1 MLVPCCRQHVGNHRK
16 EGSSLEVI
24 MMRAEEG
31 GGQSLVGN
39 GRHSPTLF
47 AACLSDKIVTP
58 VYYYTAFSSILRM
71 DDTWLTWCILYVTRS
86 RIDMVL
92 EQRRSTAEQ
101 LLCCCSY
108 TTVASKKGSPRS
120 RAEGRP
126 MSWAAPFLV
135 R

>member
-1 MLVPCCRQHVGNHRK
+1 MLQHIGADKK
-16 EGSSLEVI
+16 EETPLDVVI
-24 MMRAEEG
+24 LQAEEG

-71 DDTWLTWCILYVTRS
+71 DDIWLTWCILYVTRS

-108 TTVASKKGSPRS
+108 TTVASNKGSPRS
-120 RAEGRP
+120 RAEGRL
-126 MSWAAPFLV
+126 MSWAAPFLE